1 MAASKDSQSPV
12 MKDKPSL
19 AIDIGTRKVIGL
31 LTEETPKGL
40 KIVAAERMEH
50 RTRAMFDGQVHDVG
64 EVARVVKLIKERL
77 QAKAKMSLT
86 EAAVA
91 AAGRALRTYRSSA
104 RVELSPTEEI
114 NRGQVLALELDA
126 VQEAQRALAQGR
138 ESAWEARDYH
148 YVGHSV
154 IRYYLD
160 GIPMTNLVGQHG
172 SQATVDIIATFLPR
186 LVVDSMLSVLDR
198 AGLEMTGLT
207 LEPIAAIN
215 VIIPNNMRHLNLA
228 LVDVGAGTSDI
239 AITEGGA
246 VVAYD
251 MVPIAGDEFT
261 ERISEGVLADFD
273 TAETIKRTLAGR
285 EKVTFTDILGN
296 RRDVDASDINA
307 SLETVLREWAR
318 EVADRII
325 SLNSRPPQAVFC
337 VGGGSLTP
345 GLPRALAAALGL
357 DPARVAARGRDAIA
371 GVFGG
376 KGVLEGPEA
385 VTPIGIAVSA
395 GDMSNLGFAYVHVN
409 QRGVRLFN
417 PGRLKVRDALL
428 AAGISAKDLHGK
440 PGRGLTVAV
449 NGRLKL
455 IPGTFGRPASILLN
469 EEATVLDSP
478 IKHRDRITMIPGTD
492 GNPGQGIVAD
502 AVPSDLTLRLRWDG
516 IPVVVPPIVTVNGEE
531 ASLDQPLE
539 DNSTVTVRKAGTLR
553 EAVRLL
559 NKPGGDGGEAAP
571 SSAPAGTWGT
581 SGTKEIMVFLNG
593 QARTLPSI
601 TRRFRVNGVP
611 AEPAALVSDDDSVVT
626 EGDEKPCLR
635 DLIGPDTGGGLRV
648 KVNGKVLDLGIRTMT
663 VNGQPVQLDR
673 RLDDGDRIQ
682 VTGTD
687 SSCGMIF
694 TDLFRYVDFDPMPPT
709 GSSRLVTTRNGAPA
723 DFTARLHDGD
733 EIIIR
738 WEQG

>member
-1 MAASKDSQSPV
+1 MAVSQ
-12 MKDKPSL
+12 DKPSL

-31 LTEETPKGL
+31 LTVETPKGL
-40 KIVAAERMEH
+40 KIIAAERMEH

-64 EVARVVKLIKERL
+64 EVARVVKIIKERL
-77 QAKAKMSLT
+77 EARAKASLT

-114 NRGQVLALELDA
+114 SRSQVLALELDA
-126 VQEAQRALAQGR
+126 VQEAQRALAEGR

-154 IRYYLD
+154 VRYYLD
-160 GIPMTNLVGQHG
+160 GIPMSNLVGQHG
-172 SQATVDIIATFLPR
+172 SEASVDIIATFLPR

-261 ERISEGVLADFD
+261 ERISEVVLADFD
-273 TAETIKRTLAGR
+273 TAETIKRSLAGR
-285 EKVTFTDILGN
+285 ERVGFTDILGN
-296 RRDVDASDINA
+296 RREMECAEVAGC
-307 SLETVLREWAR
+307 LEPVLREWAR

-357 DPARVAARGRDAIA
+357 DPARVAARGRDAISS
-371 GVFGG
+371 VIGG

-395 GDMSNLGFAYVHVN
+395 RDVSNLGFAYVHVN

-428 AAGISAKDLHGK
+428 AAGISAKDLHGR

-449 NGRLKL
+449 NGRLRL
-455 IPGTFGRPASILLN
+455 IPGTFGKPAGLLLN
-469 EEATVLDSP
+469 DQPTVLDAP
-478 IKHRDRITMIPGTD
+478 IKHRDRIAVIPGTD
-492 GNPGQGIVAD
+492 GDRGRGTVAD
-502 AVPSDLTLRLRWDG
+502 VIPGGMTLELRWDG
-516 IPVVVPPIVTVNGEE
+516 IPVQVPPVVMVNGEK
-531 ASLDQPLE
+531 APLDRPLE
-539 DNSTVTVRKAGTLR
+539 DNSTIVVRKASTLQ
-553 EAVRLL
+553 EVLELL
-559 NKPGGDGGEAAP
+559 SAAAGESDEAAP
-571 SSAPAGTWGT
+571 TASADSIQT
-581 SGTKEIMVFLNG
+581 SDPKGITVYLNG
-593 QARTLPSI
+593 QARILPARSRSF
-601 TRRFRVNGVP
+601 TVNGKP
-611 AEPAALVSDDDSVVT
+611 ADLETAVSEGDSVASA
-626 EGDEKPCLR
+626 GYQKPKLR
-635 DLIGPDTGGGLRV
+635 DLIGPEPAGGLR
-648 KVNGKVLDLGIRTMT
+648 IT
-663 VNGQPVQLDR
+663 VNGNLLRLGNRSVTVNGTPAEPDR
-673 RLDDGDRIQ
+673 TLEDGDRVQ
-682 VTGTD
+682 VTGAEAAGD
-687 SSCGMIF
+687 VIL
-694 TDLFRYVDFDPMPPT
+694 TDLFRYVDFDPVPP
-709 GSSRLVTTRNGAPA
+709 SASARLVMTRNGAPA
-723 DFTARLHDGD
+723 DFTARLEDGD
-733 EIIIR
+733 QIIIR
-738 WEQG
+738 WEEG